1 MPANCPLLVEL
12 NFKLVRGPP
21 PAAAAAPALVP
32 SGHVTV
38 ASPSPGGSYVVADA
52 ALTSGLSGTVDIPLE
67 LVATVADKE
76 YNLGNDFY
84 WKGNEYDVD
93 FTSPSAIWHNSN
105 NTVALY
111 PSCLHAVVEATPHFS
126 VSQDSPSMCPETCA
140 LLLPSVS
147 LVHCLVLPRSHSSII
162 AHMSAASSL
171 PGFGCCFTVSQ
182 TQVLLIICFWTSTLS
197 FLTSW

>member
-1 MPANCPLLVEL
+1 MACLLQHQKYKEAMDALLAGTGLCPICHRNGEKHMPANCPLHVEL

-67 LVATVADKE
+67 LVATVADEE
-76 YNLGNDFY
+76 YNLGNDFC
-84 WKGNEYDVD
+84 WKGNEYGVD
-93 FTSPSAIWHNSN
+93 FTGPSAIWHNSN

-126 VSQDSPSMCPETCA
+126 VSQDFPSM
-140 LLLPSVS
+140 
-147 LVHCLVLPRSHSSII
+147 
-162 AHMSAASSL
+162 
-171 PGFGCCFTVSQ
+171 
-182 TQVLLIICFWTSTLS
+182 
-197 FLTSW
+197 